1 MNNKSRLYI
10 KGGHIVD
17 PANGIDEIRD
27 ILIENGKIKTIAEKV
42 KEASDCQVINA
53 DGLVVTPGLI
63 DMHTH
68 LREPGREDKETIRTG
83 TQAAVHGGFTSIT
96 AMPNTDPV
104 NDNQAVSEYIL
115 HQAAKEGSCHV
126 FPVGAATKGLRGKEL
141 AEIGDLVKSG
151 IVAITDDGNPIENAQ
166 IMRRALEYAD
176 MFNLPVISHC
186 EDKKLS
192 GQGVMNEGFVSTSL
206 GLAGIPRTAE
216 EVMLIRDIM
225 LAEMSGGRLHIAHV
239 STAGS
244 VRFIREAK
252 KQGVQVTSE
261 VTPHHFSLIDEKVR
275 SFDPNTKMS
284 PPLRTAEDILAIKEG
299 LADGTID
306 VIATDHAPHTQA
318 EKDLEFIDAPFG
330 IVGLETAV
338 PLILTNL
345 VHKGVLKLID
355 AVAKLTSNPAKIL
368 GIDKGTLSPNADADL
383 TILDLEKTARVDT
396 GNFRSKGK
404 NTPFAGMNLK
414 GWPVMTIVAGKIV
427 FSEIN

>member
-42 KEASDCQVINA
+42 REVSDCQVIDA

-68 LREPGREDKETIRTG
+68 LREPGREDKETIHTG

-104 NDNQAVSEYIL
+104 NDNQAVTEYIL
-115 HQAAKEGSCHV
+115 RQATKEGSCHV
-126 FPVGAATKGLRGKEL
+126 FPVGAATKGLQGKEL

-186 EDKKLS
+186 EDKILS

-225 LAEMSGGRLHIAHV
+225 LAEMSRGKLHIAHV

-244 VRFIREAK
+244 VKFIREAK

-261 VTPHHFSLIDEKVR
+261 VTPHHFTLIDEKVR
-275 SFDPNTKMS
+275 SFDPNTKIN
-284 PPLRTAEDILAIKEG
+284 PPLRTAEDILAIREG

-368 GIDKGTLSPNADADL
+368 GIDKGTLSPDADADL

-396 GNFRSKGK
+396 GKFRSKGK

>member
-1 MNNKSRLYI
+1 L
-10 KGGHIVD
+10 
-17 PANGIDEIRD
+17 
-27 ILIENGKIKTIAEKV
+27 
-42 KEASDCQVINA
+42 
-53 DGLVVTPGLI
+53 
-63 DMHTH
+63 
-68 LREPGREDKETIRTG
+68 
-83 TQAAVHGGFTSIT
+83 
-96 AMPNTDPV
+96 
-104 NDNQAVSEYIL
+104 
-115 HQAAKEGSCHV
+115 CHV
-126 FPVGAATKGLRGKEL
+126 FPVGAVTKGLQGKEL
-141 AEIGDLVKSG
+141 AEIGDLVASG

-206 GLAGIPRTAE
+206 GFASIPRTAE
-216 EVMLIRDIM
+216 EVMVARDIM
-225 LAEMSGGRLHIAHV
+225 LAEMSGGKLHIAHV

-252 KQGVQVTSE
+252 KRGVQVTSE
-261 VTPHHFSLIDEKVR
+261 VTPHHFTLIDEKVR
-275 SFDPNTKMS
+275 SFDPNTKMN

-368 GIDKGTLSPNADADL
+368 GIDKGTLSPGVDADL
-383 TILDLEKTARVDT
+383 TILDLEKTARVDA
-396 GNFRSKGK
+396 GKFHSKGK

-414 GWPVMTIVAGKIV
+414 GWPAMTIVAGKIV
-427 FSEIN
+427 FSEID

>member
-42 KEASDCQVINA
+42 REVSDCQVIDA

-68 LREPGREDKETIRTG
+68 LREPGREDKETIHTG

-104 NDNQAVSEYIL
+104 NDNQAVTEYIL
-115 HQAAKEGSCHV
+115 RQATKEGSCHV

-186 EDKKLS
+186 EDKILS

-225 LAEMSGGRLHIAHV
+225 LAEMSGGKLHIAHV

-244 VRFIREAK
+244 VKFIREAK

-261 VTPHHFSLIDEKVR
+261 VTPHHFTLIDEKVR
-275 SFDPNTKMS
+275 SFDPNTKMN
-284 PPLRTAEDILAIKEG
+284 PPLRTAEDILAIREG

-368 GIDKGTLSPNADADL
+368 GIDKGTLSPDADADL

-396 GNFRSKGK
+396 GKFRSKGK